1 MQPTPI
7 YSGKVRDIYDAGQ
20 GRLLLVTSDRV
31 SAFDVVLNEPI
42 PDRGKILTAMTEFWL
57 KMFSDVPSHLIS
69 THLADFPAD
78 LMHGLPDLAGRSML
92 VHKAEMLK
100 VEAIVRGNITGSG
113 WKDYQRS
120 GSICGILLPS
130 GLQESEQFAQ
140 PIFTPSTKADEG
152 HDENISFEAAVD
164 VIEAQFPGRG
174 QELMEKVRA
183 RSLELFSRAA
193 AYAKQRGIVIA
204 DTKFEWGLVDGE
216 LVLCDEV
223 LTPDSSRFWPA
234 DEVFPGATPPS
245 FDKQIIRNYLQELC
259 DEKKW
264 DKSYPPPPL
273 PSEIIERT
281 AARYKE
287 GFDLLRV
294 A

>member
-1 MQPTPI
+1 
-7 YSGKVRDIYDAGQ
+7 
-20 GRLLLVTSDRV
+20 
-31 SAFDVVLNEPI
+31 
-42 PDRGKILTAMTEFWL
+42 
-57 KMFSDVPSHLIS
+57 
-69 THLADFPAD
+69 
-78 LMHGLPDLAGRSML
+78 
-92 VHKAEMLK
+92 
-100 VEAIVRGNITGSG
+100 
-113 WKDYQRS
+113 
-120 GSICGILLPS
+120 
-130 GLQESEQFAQ
+130 
-140 PIFTPSTKADEG
+140 
-152 HDENISFEAAVD
+152 
-164 VIEAQFPGRG
+164 
-174 QELMEKVRA
+174 MEKVRA